1 MFCLS
6 VVTLSLPHRLL
17 LQQSVQN
24 NKENLFFPLYG
35 CMIRNHQERSSLLGK
50 GCLCVQ
56 QVNIGPVIIF
66 KKFLLFDILSL
77 SRKFFWCPSPL
88 QDHSWSLLQEQFLC

>member
-24 NKENLFFPLYG
+24 NKKNLFFPLYG
-35 CMIRNHQERSSLLGK
+35 YMIQNHQERSFIVG
-50 GCLCVQ
+50 
-56 QVNIGPVIIF
+56 
-66 KKFLLFDILSL
+66 
-77 SRKFFWCPSPL
+77 
-88 QDHSWSLLQEQFLC
+88 